1 MPDEGERDEATRLIL
16 KAASESITLER
27 LKAITA
33 KEEKKADFKR
43 VGADKFI
50 KFTKQ
55 EINSMPDYLR
65 KLFTINDK
73 IVTYRVTK
81 DGYYQARYRRDGY
94 CVEVASKDFNTMKR
108 KFLDKFAE
116 VERERLNHNYP
127 LFKDFVAEW
136 LKIKRRTVKE
146 STYNSYSNL

>member
-1 MPDEGERDEATRLIL
+1 MVVFYAQLTYRRYMTDKELETILNAIKYVPDESERDEATRLIL

-33 KEEKKADFKR
+33 KEERKTNVKK

-65 KLFTINDK
+65 KST
-73 IVTYRVTK
+73 TK
-81 DGYYQARYRRDGY
+81 
-94 CVEVASKDFNTMKR
+94 
-108 KFLDKFAE
+108 L
-116 VERERLNHNYP
+116 
-127 LFKDFVAEW
+127 
-136 LKIKRRTVKE
+136 
-146 STYNSYSNL
+146 

>member
-1 MPDEGERDEATRLIL
+1 MNAIKYVPDEGERDETTRLIL

-43 VGADKFI
+43 VGADRFI

-65 KLFTINDK
+65 NYLPSTTKL
-73 IVTYRVTK
+73 
-81 DGYYQARYRRDGY
+81 
-94 CVEVASKDFNTMKR
+94 
-108 KFLDKFAE
+108 
-116 VERERLNHNYP
+116 
-127 LFKDFVAEW
+127 
-136 LKIKRRTVKE
+136 
-146 STYNSYSNL
+146 